1 MTPAQ
6 MKLAAIRARL
16 AGTHGHPA
24 LLATIPVTDNAKLDI
39 WHILHLDVPQETADA
54 VQALLDATSDA

>member
-16 AGTHGHPA
+16 AGTHRHPA
-24 LLATIPVTDNAKLDI
+24 LRATIPVTDNAQRDV
-39 WHILHLDVPQETADA
+39 WNILHLDVSQETADA
-54 VQALLDATSDA
+54 VQAMLDATADA